1 MDSWAVFHDKQY
13 AGKMTMMDDG
23 REVIG
28 SQLRYRG
35 HSLNSTNPD
44 ELAQAKADAIAAKKQ
59 LKAYISAPVKAQL
72 ISGDVWISQLWNG
85 DTTQAKA
92 EQPNLA
98 YVSPKEG
105 CTIWGDS
112 MCIPQERAEQA
123 GRARVDELHPPA
135 RGGSGNLPRPPATGP
150 PMLRRPRCWTP
161 RCPIPPR
168 RSSSGWSTRWIWA
181 RTRPPGIRSGP
192 RSSRPEGAEL
202 RLPNEQVLQHT
213 RRYLE
218 LIGGRELSREEQ
230 QSFIA
235 ETVESYEKYYNR
247 GFVTYRKSVTEAG
260 QFAAIEWSGQG
271 SLLRDL
277 LGREYIDCL
286 GGYGIF
292 SAGVNHPKVV
302 KAVTDQIQRMA
313 LNSQELLEPWRAA
326 LGKVLA
332 AVTPGE
338 LQNSFFINNGT
349 DAIEGAIKLTRLYT
363 RRSTFISTLGGFHGK
378 SLGSLSLMG
387 KASFREPFQSGL
399 QDVRFVPYG
408 DADALEAEFRRCASV
423 GVQIAGLVLEPVQG
437 EAGGIVPPADYFPR
451 ARELCTR
458 YGALLIADEIQ
469 TGMGRTGKLWGVDH
483 WNVVPDIMCVGKSIG
498 GGVMPLSAFIST
510 AEIWEVMI
518 PNPIIHSTTFG
529 GNPLACAAGLAAI
542 EVTLE
547 EDLPGQAASKGD
559 FLLRELGCLQQ
570 KYPGVLQE
578 AHGKGLLIGMEFPT
592 QEIGWKVASGL
603 FKRGVLVAGT
613 YSKAR
618 VIRIEP
624 ALGIPIELL
633 KEMLNRLED
642 AFLEVSKAR

>member
-1 MDSWAVFHDKQY
+1 
-13 AGKMTMMDDG
+13 
-23 REVIG
+23 
-28 SQLRYRG
+28 
-35 HSLNSTNPD
+35 
-44 ELAQAKADAIAAKKQ
+44 
-59 LKAYISAPVKAQL
+59 
-72 ISGDVWISQLWNG
+72 
-85 DTTQAKA
+85 
-92 EQPNLA
+92 
-98 YVSPKEG
+98 
-105 CTIWGDS
+105 
-112 MCIPQERAEQA
+112 
-123 GRARVDELHPPA
+123 
-135 RGGSGNLPRPPATGP
+135 
-150 PMLRRPRCWTP
+150 ML
-161 RCPIPPR
+161 
-168 RSSSGWSTRWIWA
+168 
-181 RTRPPGIRSGP
+181 
-192 RSSRPEGAEL
+192 
-202 RLPNEQVLQHT
+202 QQT

-218 LIGGRELSREEQ
+218 LIGGRELSLQEQ

-235 ETVESYEKYYNR
+235 ETVDSYEKYYNR
-247 GFVTYRKSVTEAG
+247 GFVAYRKSVTEAG

-271 SLLRDL
+271 SVLRDL

-292 SAGVNHPKVV
+292 SAGVNHPKVI

-332 AVTPGE
+332 AITPGE

-363 RRSTFISTLGGFHGK
+363 RRHTFISTLGGFHGK
-378 SLGSLSLMG
+378 SMGSLSLMG

-437 EAGGIVPPADYFPR
+437 EAGGIVPPAEYFPR
-451 ARELCTR
+451 ARQLCTR

-483 WNVVPDIMCVGKSIG
+483 WEVVPDIMCIGKSIG

-510 AEIWEVMI
+510 AQIWEVMI

-547 EDLPGQAASKGD
+547 EDLPGQAAAKGE

-570 KYPGVLQE
+570 KFPRVLQE
-578 AHGKGLLIGMEFPT
+578 AHGKGLLIGLEFPT

-613 YSKAR
+613 YANAR
-618 VIRIEP
+618 VIRVEP
-624 ALGIPIELL
+624 ALGIPMELL

-642 AFLEVSKAR
+642 SFSEVSKAL

>member
-1 MDSWAVFHDKQY
+1 M
-13 AGKMTMMDDG
+13 
-23 REVIG
+23 
-28 SQLRYRG
+28 
-35 HSLNSTNPD
+35 N
-44 ELAQAKADAIAAKKQ
+44 
-59 LKAYISAPVKAQL
+59 
-72 ISGDVWISQLWNG
+72 
-85 DTTQAKA
+85 
-92 EQPNLA
+92 
-98 YVSPKEG
+98 
-105 CTIWGDS
+105 
-112 MCIPQERAEQA
+112 
-123 GRARVDELHPPA
+123 
-135 RGGSGNLPRPPATGP
+135 
-150 PMLRRPRCWTP
+150 
-161 RCPIPPR
+161 
-168 RSSSGWSTRWIWA
+168 
-181 RTRPPGIRSGP
+181 
-192 RSSRPEGAEL
+192 
-202 RLPNEQVLQHT
+202 
-213 RRYLE
+213 
-218 LIGGRELSREEQ
+218 
-230 QSFIA
+230 
-235 ETVESYEKYYNR
+235 
-247 GFVTYRKSVTEAG
+247 EAG

-332 AVTPGE
+332 AITPGE
-338 LQNSFFINNGT
+338 LQNSFFISNGT

-483 WNVVPDIMCVGKSIG
+483 WNVVPDIMCLGKSIG

-592 QEIGWKVASGL
+592 QEIGWQVASGL

-613 YSKAR
+613 YANAR
-618 VIRIEP
+618 VIRVEP
-624 ALGIPIELL
+624 ALGISIELL

-642 AFLEVSKAR
+642 AFLEISKAR